1 MTLNDLIEELENAR
15 KEKGGDSEILIS
27 FNTKPN
33 QSGNSEL
40 VLGNILDIIYT
51 TKSENSPL
59 DAVVGIWAQEV
70 SE

>member
-15 KEKGGDSEILIS
+15 KEKGGESEILIS

-40 VLGNILDIIYT
+40 VLGNILDIIY
-51 TKSENSPL
+51 SENTP
-59 DAVVGIWAQEV
+59 VGIWAQEV